1 MTKPSAFLSQKVYH
15 QSQGDELRSERVIRI
30 GFYKAISILVG
41 AVLASAGASIW
52 GTLRV
57 ANTIPFRVD
66 AIEKVVNDLPS
77 KYMPLDLSTE
87 KWKTNTIDHTRI
99 ENKLETIE
107 KKIDDIRNL
116 IK

>member
-1 MTKPSAFLSQKVYH
+1 MKKASAFLSQKIFRQT
-15 QSQGDELRSERVIRI
+15 QSDQLRSERVIRI
-30 GFYKAISILVG
+30 SVYKAISILVG

-66 AIEKVVNDLPS
+66 ALEKIVSQVPTKYESIE
-77 KYMPLDLSTE
+77 LSDE
-87 KWKTNTIDHTRI
+87 KWKRNAADLAR
-99 ENKLETIE
+99 IE
-107 KKIDDIRNL
+107 KKLDSIDEKLDNIRNL